1 MDRAYFKPIP
11 FNRIFKHFNINTFA
25 MHILYI
31 SLFSA
36 LLYYFELCAFSESLR
51 EIVEVKSFNTLRCL
65 GNYYQTDF

>member
-1 MDRAYFKPIP
+1 
-11 FNRIFKHFNINTFA
+11 